1 MYLCLIWRKW
11 QKATNGP
18 SCLLCVPSVRWLLF
32 SSTVERLG
40 DSFTVAFSPPG
51 QGQSSGPEATQ
62 GQSNR
67 PVCYTFQSNA
77 NAAEIQQP
85 SGHLENLESDQLQT
99 FQARATRRL
108 ACLNCSWRKSKVKYS
123 EKWNAFIKSKFLWA
137 LGSWCAVEVEGASL
151 MSSLPKH
158 YRDLLFM
165 CSDSFNSQVTRGR
178 PLTFS
183 QPARR
188 GAVEKRPH
196 HRPRNKLPCQSER
209 KHIPVKL
216 KEEKKHFHPKE
227 SLIIWFFA
235 R

>member
-1 MYLCLIWRKW
+1 MYFCLIWRKW

-40 DSFTVAFSPPG
+40 DSFTVAFPPPG
-51 QGQSSGPEATQ
+51 QGQSSSPEATQ

-77 NAAEIQQP
+77 NTAEIQQP
-85 SGHLENLESDQLQT
+85 WGHLENLDSDQLQT
-99 FQARATRRL
+99 FQSRATRRQ
-108 ACLNCSWRKSKVKYS
+108 ACLNCSWRKPRVKYS
-123 EKWNAFIKSKFLWA
+123 GKWNAFIKYTFLLA
-137 LGSWCAVEVEGASL
+137 FRSQCTVVVQGAGL

-158 YRDLLFM
+158 YRDLFFM

-183 QPARR
+183 QPALR
-188 GAVEKRPH
+188 GAVEKQPH
-196 HRPRNKLPCQSER
+196 HRPRNKLPRQSER

-216 KEEKKHFHPKE
+216 KEKKK
-227 SLIIWFFA
+227 
-235 R
+235 